1 MTSRLELYC
10 ADAACSIMDPSEI
23 IKTSCSH
30 LGLVGNHNEGS
41 TNAVGARYSIG
52 GLTWSLPE
60 GRRIEDYLL
69 CWIGAYNSAFTN
81 VVLTF
86 NGCEIGTN
94 LLFIYLLFAFVCKL
108 LRVFKLLISFI
119 HLHRSLAQLS
129 SQLIWWLSLYIITES
144 NCYFICLI
152 LKYNCVL

>member
-1 MTSRLELYC
+1 MQILFGLEYAHAIPDIKEALITKISKLCGMTSRLELYC
-10 ADAACSIMDPSEI
+10 ADAACSIMDPSEN
-23 IKTSCSH
+23 IKTSCGH
-30 LGLVGNHNEGS
+30 LGLVGNHNEDS

-60 GRRIEDYLL
+60 GHRIEDYLL

-94 LLFIYLLFAFVCKL
+94 LLFIYF
-108 LRVFKLLISFI
+108 LRLSVNCYVF
-119 HLHRSLAQLS
+119 
-129 SQLIWWLSLYIITES
+129 S
-144 NCYFICLI
+144 NC
-152 LKYNCVL
+152 